1 MCMGGGSAAT
11 ITVPKTESYDAQA
24 DLQIAA
30 MQQTQNSTAMLKQ
43 GELNSA
49 LAAQQQT
56 LTDARDFK
64 IQQAEDTR
72 ANAARMANLIG
83 APPPEKTAQ
92 APVVGRDRDRSQ
104 GKAKGRNSLKVRK
117 SKSTAQ
123 GKGTGLNT
131 NLTTT

>member
-11 ITVPKTESYDAQA
+11 IEVPQTDAYDAQA

-43 GELNSA
+43 GELNQA
-49 LAAQQQT
+49 LAAQQQV
-56 LTDARDFK
+56 LTEARDFK
-64 IQQAEDTR
+64 IEQANDVR

-92 APVVGRDRDRSQ
+92 APVVGRDRDQSQ
-104 GKAKGRNSLKVRK
+104 GKPKGRNSLKVRRK
-117 SKSTAQ
+117 SKATQ

-131 NLTTT
+131 NLTTY

>member
-43 GELNSA
+43 GELNQA

>member
-11 ITVPKTESYDAQA
+11 IEVPQTDAYDAQA

-49 LAAQQQT
+49 LAAQQQV

-64 IQQAEDTR
+64 IEQANDVR

-92 APVVGRDRDRSQ
+92 APVVGRDRDQSQ
-104 GKAKGRNSLKVRK
+104 GKPKGRNSLKVRK
-117 SKSTAQ
+117 SKNTSQ
-123 GKGTGLNT
+123 GKGAGLNT
-131 NLTTT
+131 NLTTY